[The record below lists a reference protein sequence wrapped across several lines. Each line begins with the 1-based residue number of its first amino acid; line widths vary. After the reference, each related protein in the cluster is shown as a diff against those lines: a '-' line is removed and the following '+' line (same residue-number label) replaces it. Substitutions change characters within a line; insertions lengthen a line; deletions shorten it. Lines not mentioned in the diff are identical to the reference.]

1 MVQYLLASCRNLFS
15 TERRGIESALSPVHF
30 EVCRIQSRNDTPRTG
45 GGGVVDAC
53 VSAPLPSCSLLALA
67 ARSLDFNR
75 SSHNSLDC
83 REQQLFDPRLGIPSP
98 IARSP
103 EQESRSESTYS
114 FWTEYYIWVR
124 V

>member
-15 TERRGIESALSPVHF
+15 IERRGIESAWSPVPF
-30 EVCRIQSRNDTPRTG
+30 EVCRIPSRNDTPRTG
-45 GGGVVDAC
+45 RGGVVDES
-53 VSAPLPSCSLLALA
+53 VSVPLPSCSLLALT

-103 EQESRSESTYS
+103 EQEIRFGSTYS
-114 FWTEYYIWVR
+114 FWTDYYIWVR